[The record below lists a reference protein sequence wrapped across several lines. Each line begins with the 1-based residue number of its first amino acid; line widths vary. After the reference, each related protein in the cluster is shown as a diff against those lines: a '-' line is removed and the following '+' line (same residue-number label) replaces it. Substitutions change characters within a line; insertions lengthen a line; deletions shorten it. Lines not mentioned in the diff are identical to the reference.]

1 MGTQNSG
8 SSVDTE
14 SVKTK
19 RRGLFSKE
27 ADEGYVPNRELFAYS
42 AALAGQNLTYQF
54 VTQWLFYFCTDVL
67 KIGARKVGFF
77 TGFSR
82 IWDALNDP
90 IVGAVIDRRR
100 CKNGK
105 KLHPYLGKLP
115 IFIGILTAPY
125 VCGFRRGRNRGHGNN
140 PLRLYRLGFYIF
152 ISGCCP
158 VGYDVVDFAAPSR
171 ASEGFSVA

>member
-54 VTQWLFYFCTDVL
+54 VT
-67 KIGARKVGFF
+67 
-77 TGFSR
+77 
-82 IWDALNDP
+82 
-90 IVGAVIDRRR
+90 
-100 CKNGK
+100 
-105 KLHPYLGKLP
+105 
-115 IFIGILTAPY
+115 
-125 VCGFRRGRNRGHGNN
+125 
-140 PLRLYRLGFYIF
+140 
-152 ISGCCP
+152 
-158 VGYDVVDFAAPSR
+158 
-171 ASEGFSVA
+171 

>member
-67 KIGARKVGFF
+67 KISARKVGFF

-115 IFIGILTAPY
+115 IFIGILTALMF
-125 VCGFRRGRNRGHGNN
+125 VDFGVGETAGHGNN
-140 PLRLYRLGFYIF
+140 TLRLYRLGFYIF